1 MKRLLTTTYLLMAM
15 AIWALAQGGAVR
27 GKIIDAQSKESLE
40 FVTVGVTKAGST
52 ELLKG
57 AVTDLDGNF
66 NIKGL
71 ANGDYTL
78 SVTFI
83 GYKELKKSFTIS
95 AQTRNV
101 NLHTLSIRE
110 DSKML
115 SEVQVTGQ
123 RAQMKFEIDKKVF
136 DVDQNIAATGGSAS
150 DVLTN
155 IPSVEVDSEGEVS
168 LRGSSSVTVW
178 INGKASG
185 LSADNRGE
193 ILEQLPAETIQKI
206 EVITN
211 PSAKFSPEGTAG
223 IINIVLK
230 EDRKPGYYGSV
241 QAGGDSYGGY
251 NASGNINYSSGKLDA
266 YANMGYR
273 HRENEGGSESVR
285 ESEEPLMVLRQ
296 EGENKGDGNN
306 IFGRAGLT
314 WHATRADHLSANF
327 MGMFGDG
334 NRNND
339 IHYTETRA
347 YGADPDRYSRL
358 TTSGNEMQMM
368 NFDVGYKHDFGEEH
382 NIDFTLSHH
391 RWNMDGNSRYRT
403 VRDGQTSSY
412 QYQKNE
418 NRSKEW
424 EAQLDY
430 VNKISENH
438 KIEAGYK
445 GTFERENSPVKTYGD
460 EAHAELQ
467 QSLYNRFIYD
477 QDIHALYATY
487 SGRLGK
493 LGYQVGLRGE
503 YWKVNSESR
512 NYAQEFDG
520 QVPTLFDKDYFSLFP
535 SLFLSYELPGG
546 NELQVNYTRR
556 LSRPWGGQLNSFR
569 NITDSTNISYGNPE
583 LQPQYSNAYELNY
596 IKNWEKHTLS
606 LSGYYRTTDDVI
618 QRIRYREGNV
628 MYSTDRNVTQSQS
641 AGLEIVAKN
650 KLGRAIDLTT
660 TVNLFYYKLDGFRFM
675 IADQEVTGESDEDFS
690 WNARMMA
697 NIILPYSFSLQL
709 TGNYNARQVV
719 AQGYRKANYALDA
732 GLRKS
737 FWNKKLSLSI
747 NARDLLDSR
756 RWKTITH
763 TGDTRMESE
772 NWRGGRRIGL
782 TLTYSFGNLAP
793 AKRKPAKRDMQQEAD
808 PTMMDSFGGEGGMMD

>member
-1 MKRLLTTTYLLMAM
+1 MRRFLLTTCLLFVVCIGLLAN
-15 AIWALAQGGAVR
+15 AGTVKGKVVDARTKEAL
-27 GKIIDAQSKESLE
+27 EY
-40 FVTVGVTKAGST
+40 VTIGVSRYGETD
-52 ELLKG
+52 LIRG
-57 AVTDLDGNF
+57 AVTDLS
-66 NIKGL
+66 GL
-71 ANGDYTL
+71 
-78 SVTFI
+78 
-83 GYKELKKSFTIS
+83 FTIS
-95 AQTRNV
+95 GLASGKYTLTISFVGYQDLKKDFLISSSARTV
-101 NLHTLSIRE
+101 NLRQLALQE
-110 DSKML
+110 DNKVL
-115 SEVQVTGQ
+115 KEVQVVGQ

-155 IPSVEVDSEGEVS
+155 IPSVEVDNEGEVS

-193 ILEQLPAETIQKI
+193 ILEQLPAESIQKI

-230 EDRKPGYYGSV
+230 EDRKAGYYGSV

-251 NASGNINYSSGKLDA
+251 NASGNINYSSGKIEA
-266 YANMGYR
+266 YLNMGYR
-273 HRENEGGSESVR
+273 HRSNEGGDVSER
-285 ESEEPLMVLRQ
+285 TDSENYLYQDGKNEH
-296 EGENKGDGNN
+296 EGNN
-306 IFGRAGLT
+306 FFGRTGIT
-314 WHATRADHLSANF
+314 WNVTRKDHLSANF

-334 NRNND
+334 NRDNTIRYRSGRLD
-339 IHYTETRA
+339 GSVAEDA
-347 YGADPDRYSRL
+347 YSRL
-358 TTSGNEMQMM
+358 TTSGNDMKMM
-368 NFDVGYKHDFGEEH
+368 NFNVGYKHDFGEDH

-391 RWNMDGNSRYRT
+391 IWNMDNHSDYRT
-403 VRDGQTSSY
+403 VREEETASY
-412 QYQKNE
+412 QYQESEIRNKN
-418 NRSKEW
+418 W

-430 VNKISENH
+430 VNKINENH
-438 KIEAGYK
+438 KVEAGYK
-445 GTFERENSPVKTYGD
+445 GTFARENSPVSTYGD
-460 EAHAELQ
+460 EAHKVMQEQ
-467 QSLYNRFIYD
+467 LYNRFIYD

-493 LGYQVGLRGE
+493 LGFQVGVRGE

-512 NYAQEFDG
+512 NYAQEFG
-520 QVPTLFDKDYFSLFP
+520 SEAPTLFEKDYFSLFP

-556 LSRPWGGQLNSFR
+556 LSRPWGGQLNSFK

-583 LQPQYSNAYELNY
+583 LEPQYSNAYELNY
-596 IKNWEKHTLS
+596 IKNWEDHTLS

-618 QRIRYREGNV
+618 QRIRYREGNI

-650 KLGRAIDLTT
+650 KLARTIDLTT
-660 TVNLFYYKLDGFRFM
+660 TVNLFYYKLDAFNFM
-675 IADQEVTGESDEDFS
+675 IADQLVSGESDEDFS

-697 NIILPYSFSLQL
+697 NVILPYSFSLQV

-719 AQGYRKANYALDA
+719 AQGYRKANYSVDA

-737 FWNKKLSLSI
+737 FWNKKLSLSV
-747 NARDLLDSR
+747 NVRDIFDSR
-756 RWKTITH
+756 KWHTITE
-763 TGDTRMESE
+763 TGDTYIDSK

-782 TLTYSFGNLAP
+782 TLTYSFGNMRQTP
-793 AKRKPAKRDMQQEAD
+793 RKSAQPMNEEVN
-808 PTMMDSFGGEGGMMD
+808 PMDSYSGGE

>member
-1 MKRLLTTTYLLMAM
+1 MKRLLTTAWLLVAVFVCV
-15 AIWALAQGGAVR
+15 WAQNGAVR
-27 GKIIDAQSKESLE
+27 GKIVDAQTKEAME
-40 FVTVGVTKAGST
+40 FVTVSVTKAGST
-52 ELLKG
+52 DLLKG
-57 AVTDLDGNF
+57 AVTDMDGNF
-66 NIKGL
+66 HIKGL
-71 ANGDYTL
+71 ADGDYTL
-78 SVTFI
+78 NVTSV
-83 GYKELKKSFTIS
+83 GYKELKRSFSIAPKSRTI
-95 AQTRNV
+95 NM
-101 NLHTLSIRE
+101 HTLTIRE
-110 DSKML
+110 DAKVL
-115 SEVQVTGQ
+115 GEVQVTGQ

-155 IPSVEVDSEGEVS
+155 IPSVEVDNEGEVS

-223 IINIVLK
+223 IINIILK

-241 QAGGDSYGGY
+241 QANVDSEGAY
-251 NASGNINYSSGKLDA
+251 NVSGNINYSSGKLDA
-266 YANMGYR
+266 YANIGHR
-273 HRENEGGSESVR
+273 HRVNLGGSESERVSPDGILKQVGENEGGGR
-285 ESEEPLMVLRQ
+285 
-296 EGENKGDGNN
+296 N
-306 IFGRAGLT
+306 IMTRAGLT
-314 WHATRADHLSANF
+314 WHPTRKDHFSTNF
-327 MGMFGDG
+327 MGMFGRGGHD
-334 NRNND
+334 NVIR
-339 IHYTETRA
+339 YTETRA
-347 YGADPDRYSRL
+347 YGPAPEQYSRL
-358 TTSGNEMQMM
+358 TDSDHENRMM
-368 NFDVGYKHDFGEEH
+368 SFDVGYKHDFGEDH

-391 RWNMDGNSRYRT
+391 QWNMDNQSEYRT
-403 VRDGQTSSY
+403 VRDEQTASY
-412 QYQKNE
+412 QYQENE

-430 VNKISENH
+430 VNKLSENH

-445 GTFERENSPVKTYGD
+445 GTFERDNSPVSTYSD
-460 EAHAELQ
+460 EAHADVDRN
-467 QSLYNRFIYD
+467 LYNRFIYD

-493 LGYQVGLRGE
+493 LGYQVGMRGE

-512 NYAQEFDG
+512 NFAQEFDG
-520 QVPTLFDKDYFSLFP
+520 QTPTFFEKDYFSLFP

-556 LSRPWGGQLNSFR
+556 LSRPWGGQLNSFK

-596 IKNWEKHTLS
+596 IKNWENHTLS
-606 LSGYYRTTDDVI
+606 LSGYYRTTEDVI
-618 QRIRYREGNV
+618 QRIRYREGNI

-650 KLGRAIDLTT
+650 RLGRAIDLTT
-660 TVNLFYYKLDGFRFM
+660 TVNLFYYKLDGFNFM
-675 IADQEVTGESDEDFS
+675 IADQMVSGESDEDFS
-690 WNARMMA
+690 WNARMIA

-747 NARDLLDSR
+747 NARDILDSR

-763 TGDTRMESE
+763 MGDTRMTSE
-772 NWRGGRRIGL
+772 NWRGGRRIGV
-782 TLTYSFGNLAP
+782 TLTYSFGNLTP
-793 AKRKPAKRDMQQEAD
+793 TKRKPANRPMEEERD
-808 PTMMDSFGGEGGMMD
+808 PSMMDQFGGEGGMME

>member
-1 MKRLLTTTYLLMAM
+1 MERRLWATVCLLVA
-15 AIWALAQGGAVR
+15 AVVCAVAQKGTVR
-27 GKIIDAQSKESLE
+27 GKVVDAQSKEPLE
-40 FVTVGVTKAGST
+40 FVTVSVLPVGGTQ
-52 ELLKG
+52 LLKG
-57 AVTDLDGNF
+57 TVTDISGNFAIQGLADGN
-66 NIKGL
+66 
-71 ANGDYTL
+71 YTL
-78 SVTFI
+78 SITFI
-83 GYKELKKSFTIS
+83 GYREVK
-95 AQTRNV
+95 RNFSITSQMRTV
-101 NLHTLSIRE
+101 NMRQLSIGE

-155 IPSVEVDSEGEVS
+155 IPSVEVDNEGEVS

-193 ILEQLPAETIQKI
+193 ILEQLPAESIQKI

-230 EDRKPGYYGSV
+230 EDLKAGYYGSV

-251 NASGNINYSSGKLDA
+251 NASGNINYSSGKLEA

-273 HRENEGGSESVR
+273 HREHEGGN
-285 ESEEPLMVLRQ
+285 ESERTDPNGHLMQ
-296 EGENKGDGNN
+296 KGENESSGDN
-306 IFGRAGLT
+306 FFTRAGVTWNLT
-314 WHATRADHLSANF
+314 RRDHLSANF
-327 MGMFGDG
+327 MGMFGGGDRD
-334 NRNND
+334 NA
-339 IHYTETRA
+339 IYYTQT
-347 YGADPDRYSRL
+347 YGYGIPAEHYSRF
-358 TTSGNEMQMM
+358 TTSDNDMRMF
-368 NFDVGYKHDFGEEH
+368 NFNVGYKHDFGEDH
-382 NIDFTLSHH
+382 NIDFTLSRHI
-391 RWNMDGNSRYRT
+391 WNMDNCNAYRT
-403 VRDGQTSSY
+403 VRGGATSSY
-412 QYQKNE
+412 QYQESEISNK
-418 NRSKEW
+418 SW

-438 KIEAGYK
+438 KVEAGYK
-445 GTFERENSPVKTYGD
+445 GSFNRENSPVKTYGD
-460 EAHAELQ
+460 EAHAVIDRQ
-467 QSLYNRFIYD
+467 LYNRFIYD

-493 LGYQVGLRGE
+493 LGFQVGVRGE
-503 YWKVNSESR
+503 YWKVSSESR
-512 NYAQEFDG
+512 DYYQEFDG
-520 QVPTLFDKDYFSLFP
+520 QAPTTFEKDYFSLFP

-556 LSRPWGGQLNSFR
+556 LQRPWGGQLNSFK

-596 IKNWEKHTLS
+596 IKNWTDHTLS

-650 KLGRAIDLTT
+650 KLTRAIDLTT
-660 TVNLFYYKLDGFRFM
+660 TVNLFYYKLDGFGFEM
-675 IADQEVTGESDEDFS
+675 ADQWVTGNSDEDFS

-697 NIILPYSFSLQL
+697 NVILPYSFSLQV

-719 AQGYRKANYALDA
+719 AQGYREANYSVDA
-732 GLRKS
+732 GLRKT
-737 FWNKKLSLSI
+737 FWNKKLSLSV
-747 NARDLLDSR
+747 NVRDIFDSR
-756 RWKTITH
+756 KWHTITE
-763 TGDTRMESE
+763 TGDTRVDSK

-782 TLTYSFGNLAP
+782 TLTYSFGNM
-793 AKRKPAKRDMQQEAD
+793 KMSNRKPNRSDAGGDDAS
-808 PTMMDSFGGEGGMMD
+808 PMDAYSGGE

>member
-1 MKRLLTTTYLLMAM
+1 MKRFLTAIWLLTIVAAYAM
-15 AIWALAQGGAVR
+15 AQGGSVR
-27 GKIIDAQSKESLE
+27 GKIIDSQTKEALE
-40 FVTVGVTKAGST
+40 FVTIGVTKAGGT
-52 ELLKG
+52 DLLKG
-57 AVTDLDGNF
+57 SVTDIDGNF
-66 NIKGL
+66 HIKGL
-71 ANGDYTL
+71 DNGNYTL
-78 SVTFI
+78 SVTFV
-83 GYKELKKSFTIS
+83 GYKDLRKNFSIN
-95 AQTRNV
+95 AQSRSI
-101 NLHTLSIRE
+101 NLHTLTIRE
-110 DSKML
+110 DSKL
-115 SEVQVTGQ
+115 LGEVQVTGQ

-211 PSAKFSPEGTAG
+211 PSAKFSPEGSAG

-251 NASGNINYSSGKLDA
+251 NASGNINYSSSKLDA
-266 YANMGYR
+266 YANIGYR
-273 HRENEGGSESVR
+273 HREHEGGSESVR
-285 ESEEPLMVLRQ
+285 ESEDPLMVLRQ
-296 EGENKGDGNN
+296 EGKNEGDGNN

-314 WHATRADHLSANF
+314 WHATRNDHLSANF

-334 NRNND
+334 SRDNS

-347 YGADPDRYSRL
+347 LGPEPDRYSRL
-358 TTSGNEMQMM
+358 TTSGDDMQMM
-368 NFDVGYKHDFGEEH
+368 NFDVGYKHDFGEDH
-382 NIDFTLSHH
+382 NIDFTLSHNVWK
-391 RWNMDGNSRYRT
+391 RDAQSEYRT
-403 VRDGQTSSY
+403 VRDEALSSY
-412 QYQKNE
+412 QYQE
-418 NRSKEW
+418 NDMENKRW

-430 VNKISENH
+430 LNKINENH

-445 GTFERENSPVKTYGD
+445 GSFNRENSPVTTYSD
-460 EAHAELQ
+460 EAHANIDQL
-467 QSLYNRFIYD
+467 LYNRFIYD

-487 SGRLGK
+487 SGRVGK
-493 LGYQVGLRGE
+493 LGFQVGVRGE

-512 NYAQEFDG
+512 SFDQEFNG
-520 QVPTLFDKDYFSLFP
+520 QTPTFFEKDYFSLFP

-556 LSRPWGGQLNSFR
+556 LQRPWGGQLNSFK

-596 IKNWEKHTLS
+596 IKNWEAHTLS

-628 MYSTDRNVTQSQS
+628 MYSTDRNVTKSQS
-641 AGLEIVAKN
+641 AGLEIVSKN

-675 IADQEVTGESDEDFS
+675 IAGQEVTGESDEDFS

-697 NIILPYSFSLQL
+697 NVILPYSFSLQV

-719 AQGYRKANYALDA
+719 AQGYRKANYSLDA

-747 NARDLLDSR
+747 NARDILDSR
-756 RWKTITH
+756 RWKTVTH
-763 TGDTRMESE
+763 TGDTRMISE

-782 TLTYSFGNLAP
+782 TLTYSFGNLTP
-793 AKRKPAKRDMQQEAD
+793 SKRKPTQPMEDNMNS
-808 PTMMDSFGGEGGMMD
+808 MDSYSGEGNME

>member
-1 MKRLLTTTYLLMAM
+1 MLVMTAVC
-15 AIWALAQGGAVR
+15 AFAANGVVR
-27 GKIIDAQSKESLE
+27 GKIVDAQSKEALE
-40 FVTVGVTKAGST
+40 FVTVSVLPAGGG

-57 AVTDLDGNF
+57 TVTDMEGNF
-66 NIKGL
+66 TIKGL
-71 ANGDYTL
+71 ADGNYLL
-78 SVTFI
+78 SITFV
-83 GYKELKKSFTIS
+83 GYKDLQKSFAITPQ
-95 AQTRNV
+95 ARTV
-101 NLHTLSIRE
+101 NLRTLSIRE

-115 SEVQVTGQ
+115 GEVQVTGQ

-155 IPSVEVDSEGEVS
+155 IPSVEVDNEGEVS

-193 ILEQLPAETIQKI
+193 ILEQLPAESIQKI

-230 EDRKPGYYGSV
+230 EDRKAGYYGSV
-241 QAGGDSYGGY
+241 QTGGDSHGGY

-273 HRENEGGSESVR
+273 HRAHEGGSESHR
-285 ESEEPLMVLRQ
+285 TDTENYLYQ
-296 EGENKGDGNN
+296 EGESEGGGNN
-306 IFGRAGLT
+306 FFGRAGLT
-314 WHATRADHLSANF
+314 WHATRKDHFSANG
-327 MGMFGDG
+327 MLMFGDG
-334 NRNND
+334 DND
-339 IHYTETRA
+339 NALNYRSGRLDGSVPEDA
-347 YGADPDRYSRL
+347 YSRL
-358 TTSGNEMQMM
+358 TASGNDMRMM
-368 NFDVGYKHDFGEEH
+368 NFDIGYKHDFGEDH
-382 NIDFTLSHH
+382 NLDFTLSHH
-391 RWNMDGNSRYRT
+391 QWNMDNTSSYRT
-403 VRDGQTSSY
+403 VRGGQTASY
-412 QYQKNE
+412 QYQESEIRN
-418 NRSKEW
+418 KEW

-430 VNKISENH
+430 VNKLNENH
-438 KIEAGYK
+438 KVEAGYK
-445 GTFERENSPVKTYGD
+445 GTFARENSPVSTYGD
-460 EAHAELQ
+460 ETHAVMDRQ
-467 QSLYNRFIYD
+467 LYNRFIYD

-487 SGRLGK
+487 SGRVGK
-493 LGYQVGLRGE
+493 LGFQVGVRGE

-512 NYAQEFDG
+512 DYAQEFEG
-520 QVPTLFDKDYFSLFP
+520 MTPVKFEKDYFSLFP

-556 LSRPWGGQLNSFR
+556 LSRPWGGQLNSFK
-569 NITDSTNISYGNPE
+569 NITDSTSISYGNPE
-583 LQPQYSNAYELNY
+583 LKPQYSNAYELNY
-596 IKNWEKHTLS
+596 IKNWEDHTLS
-606 LSGYYRTTDDVI
+606 FSGYYRTTDDVI

-650 KLGRAIDLTT
+650 KLSRAIDLTT
-660 TVNLFYYKLDGFRFM
+660 TVNLFYYKLDGFGFH
-675 IADQEVTGESDEDFS
+675 IADQWVGGESDEDFS

-719 AQGYRKANYALDA
+719 AQGYRKANYSLDA
-732 GLRKS
+732 GIRKS
-737 FWNKKLSLSI
+737 FWNKKLSLSL
-747 NARDLLDSR
+747 NARDIFDSR
-756 RWKTITH
+756 KWHTITE
-763 TGDTRMESE
+763 TGDTRVDSK

-782 TLTYSFGNLAP
+782 TLTYSFGNM
-793 AKRKPAKRDMQQEAD
+793 KMSNRKNTQQQPVNDEE
-808 PTMMDSFGGEGGMMD
+808 TGQEMY

>member
-1 MKRLLTTTYLLMAM
+1 MKRFLTTAWLLVAVI
-15 AIWALAQGGAVR
+15 ACVLAQGGAVR
-27 GKIIDAQSKESLE
+27 GKIVDEKSKEALE
-40 FVTVGVTKAGST
+40 FVTVGVSKAGSSD
-52 ELLKG
+52 LLKG
-57 AVTDLDGNF
+57 TVTDIDGNF
-66 NIKGL
+66 NIDGL
-71 ANGDYTL
+71 ADGSYTL
-78 SVTFI
+78 NISFV
-83 GYKELKKSFTIS
+83 GYKDLQKNFSINS
-95 AQTRNV
+95 HARHV
-101 NLHTLSIRE
+101 NMRTLAIGE
-110 DSKML
+110 ESKIL
-115 SEVQVTGQ
+115 NEVQVMGQ
-123 RAQMKFEIDKKVF
+123 KAQMKFEIDKKVF

-155 IPSVEVDSEGEVS
+155 IPSVEVDNEGSVS

-223 IINIVLK
+223 IINIILK

-241 QAGGDSYGGY
+241 QAGGDTEGAY
-251 NASGNINYSSGKLDA
+251 NVSGNINYSSGKLDA

-273 HRENEGGSESVR
+273 YRVHTGGSKSLR
-285 ESEEPLMVLRQ
+285 EDPNGYLEQ
-296 EGENKGDGNN
+296 IGENDGGGGNV
-306 IFGRAGLT
+306 FGRTGFT
-314 WHATRADHLSANF
+314 WHATRKDHISANF

-334 NRNND
+334 DRNNN
-339 IHYTETRA
+339 IHYTQSI
-347 YGADPDRYSRL
+347 GGGQSVDKYSRF
-358 TTSGNEMQMM
+358 TTSGNDMRMM
-368 NFDVGYKHDFGEEH
+368 NFDIGYKHDFGEDH

-391 RWNMDGNSRYRT
+391 QWNGDNHSEYRT
-403 VRDGQTSSY
+403 VREEQTASY
-412 QYQKNE
+412 QYQE
-418 NRSKEW
+418 NDMRNKEW

-430 VNKISENH
+430 VNKISETQ

-445 GTFERENSPVKTYGD
+445 GTFSRENSPVSTYGD
-460 EAHAELQ
+460 EAHAVMQ
-467 QSLYNRFIYD
+467 QTLYNRFIYD
-477 QDIHALYATY
+477 QDIHALYSTY
-487 SGRLGK
+487 SGRFGR
-493 LGYQVGLRGE
+493 LGYQVGVRGE

-512 NYAQEFDG
+512 NYAQEFEG
-520 QVPTLFDKDYFSLFP
+520 ATPTLFNKDYFSLFP
-535 SLFLSYELPGG
+535 SLFLSYELANG

-556 LSRPWGGQLNSFR
+556 LSRPWGGQLNSFK

-596 IKNWEKHTLS
+596 IKNWENHTLS

-618 QRIRYREGNV
+618 QRIRYREGNI

-650 KLGRAIDLTT
+650 KLTRAIDLTT
-660 TVNLFYYKLDGFRFM
+660 TVNLFYYKLDGFNFM
-675 IADQEVTGESDEDFS
+675 IADQMVSGESDEDFS
-690 WNARMMA
+690 WNARMIA
-697 NIILPYSFSLQL
+697 NMILPYSFSLQL

-732 GLRKS
+732 GIRKS

-747 NARDLLDSR
+747 NARDILDSR
-756 RWKTITH
+756 RWKTITQI
-763 TGDTRMESE
+763 GDTHMVSE

-793 AKRKPAKRDMQQEAD
+793 TKRKPANRPMEEERD
-808 PTMMDSFGGEGGMMD
+808 PSMMDDFGGEGGML

>member
-1 MKRLLTTTYLLMAM
+1 MKRFLTTAWLLVAVF
-15 AIWALAQGGAVR
+15 ACAVAQSGAVR
-27 GKIIDAQSKESLE
+27 GKIVDAQTKEALE
-40 FVTVGVTKAGST
+40 FVTVSVTKAGAT
-52 ELLKG
+52 DLLKG
-57 AVTDLDGNF
+57 TVTDIDGNF
-66 NIKGL
+66 DIKGL
-71 ANGDYTL
+71 ADGSYTL

-83 GYKELKKSFTIS
+83 GYKELKKNFAITRQARHVNMRTLTIG
-95 AQTRNV
+95 
-101 NLHTLSIRE
+101 E

-115 SEVQVTGQ
+115 GEVQVTGQ

-223 IINIVLK
+223 IINIILK
-230 EDRKPGYYGSV
+230 EDRKPGYYGSA
-241 QAGGDSYGGY
+241 QINGDSKGAY
-251 NASGNINYSSGKLDA
+251 NVSGNINYSSGKLDA
-266 YANMGYR
+266 YANIGHR
-273 HRENEGGSESVR
+273 HRVNTGGSESVR
-285 ESEEPLMVLRQ
+285 EKPDGILRQ
-296 EGENKGDGNN
+296 IGENEGGGRN

-314 WHATRADHLSANF
+314 WHATRKDHLSANF
-327 MGMFGDG
+327 MGMFGRGGHD
-334 NRNND
+334 NTIR
-339 IHYTETRA
+339 YTETSA
-347 YGADPDRYSRL
+347 YGPEPDQYSRL
-358 TTSGNEMQMM
+358 TDSDHENRMM
-368 NFDVGYKHDFGEEH
+368 NFDIGYKHDFGEDH

-391 RWNMDGNSRYRT
+391 QWNMDNQSEYRT
-403 VRDGQTSSY
+403 IRDEQMASY
-412 QYQKNE
+412 QYQENE

-430 VNKISENH
+430 VNKLSENH

-445 GTFERENSPVKTYGD
+445 GTFARDNSPVSTYSD
-460 EAHAELQ
+460 ETHVLMDQ
-467 QSLYNRFIYD
+467 NLYNRFIYD

-493 LGYQVGLRGE
+493 LGYQVGVRGE

-512 NYAQEFDG
+512 SYAQEFEG
-520 QVPTLFDKDYFSLFP
+520 LAPTLFEKDYFSLFP

-556 LSRPWGGQLNSFR
+556 LSRPWGGQLNSFQ

-596 IKNWEKHTLS
+596 IKNWENHTLS

-618 QRIRYREGNV
+618 QRIRYREGNI

-641 AGLEIVAKN
+641 AGLEIVSKN
-650 KLGRAIDLTT
+650 KLGRSIDLTT
-660 TVNLFYYKLDGFRFM
+660 TVNLFYYKLDGFKFM
-675 IADQEVTGESDEDFS
+675 IHDQLVFGESDEDFS

-737 FWNKKLSLSI
+737 FWNRKLSLSV
-747 NARDLLDSR
+747 NARDILDSR
-756 RWKTITH
+756 RWKTITQ

-772 NWRGGRRIGL
+772 NWRGGRRIGV

-793 AKRKPAKRDMQQEAD
+793 SKRKPAKPMESEMG
-808 PTMMDSFGGEGGMMD
+808 PMDQFGGEGGMME

>member
-1 MKRLLTTTYLLMAM
+1 MEKRFWMTVCLLLVTVVFAV
-15 AIWALAQGGAVR
+15 AQKGTVK
-27 GKIIDAQSKESLE
+27 GKVVDSESKEPLE
-40 FVTVGVTKAGST
+40 YVTVSVLPAGT
-52 ELLKG
+52 TQLLKG
-57 AVTDLDGNF
+57 TVTDMSGNFVIQGLPDGN
-66 NIKGL
+66 
-71 ANGDYTL
+71 YVL
-78 SVTFI
+78 SITFI
-83 GYKELKKSFTIS
+83 GYREVKRSFSITPQS
-95 AQTRNV
+95 RTV
-101 NLHTLSIRE
+101 NMRQLSLGE

-155 IPSVEVDSEGEVS
+155 IPSVEVDNEGEVS

-193 ILEQLPAETIQKI
+193 ILEQLPAESIQKI

-230 EDRKPGYYGSV
+230 EDRKAGYYGSV

-251 NASGNINYSSGKLDA
+251 NASGNINYSSGKLEA

-273 HRENEGGSESVR
+273 HREHEGGNESERTDPNGSLVQKGENEGS
-285 ESEEPLMVLRQ
+285 
-296 EGENKGDGNN
+296 GDNL
-306 IFGRAGLT
+306 FARAGLT
-314 WHATRADHLSANF
+314 WNVTRNDHFSANF
-327 MGMFGDG
+327 MGMFGGGDRD
-334 NRNND
+334 NA
-339 IHYTETRA
+339 IYYTQTS
-347 YGADPDRYSRL
+347 GAGIPAEHYSRF
-358 TTSGNEMQMM
+358 TTSDNDMQMF
-368 NFDVGYKHDFGEEH
+368 NFNVGYKHDFGEDH
-382 NIDFTLSHH
+382 NIDFTLSRHI
-391 RWNMDGNSRYRT
+391 WDMDNSNAYRT
-403 VRDGQTSSY
+403 MRGGATSSY
-412 QYQKNE
+412 QYQESEISNQ
-418 NRSKEW
+418 SW

-438 KIEAGYK
+438 KVEAGYK
-445 GTFERENSPVKTYGD
+445 GSFNRENSPVSTYGD
-460 EAHAELQ
+460 EAHAEMQ
-467 QSLYNRFIYD
+467 RSLYNRFIYN

-493 LGYQVGLRGE
+493 LGFQVGVRGE
-503 YWKVNSESR
+503 YWKVDSESR
-512 NYAQEFDG
+512 DYYQEFEG
-520 QVPTLFDKDYFSLFP
+520 KTPTKFAKDYFSLFP
-535 SLFLSYELPGG
+535 SLFLSYELPGN
-546 NELQVNYTRR
+546 NELQLNYTRR
-556 LSRPWGGQLNSFR
+556 LQRPWGGQLNSFK
-569 NITDSTNISYGNPE
+569 NITDSTSISYGNPE

-596 IKNWEKHTLS
+596 IKNWADHTLS

-650 KLGRAIDLTT
+650 KLTNAIDLTT
-660 TVNLFYYKLDGFRFM
+660 TVNLFYYKLDGFGFEM
-675 IADQEVTGESDEDFS
+675 ADQWVSGESDEDFS

-697 NIILPYSFSLQL
+697 NVILPYSFSLQV

-719 AQGYRKANYALDA
+719 AQGYRKANYSVDA

-737 FWNKKLSLSI
+737 FWNKKLSLSV
-747 NARDLLDSR
+747 NVRDIFDSR
-756 RWKTITH
+756 KWHTITE
-763 TGDTRMESE
+763 TGDTHVDSKS
-772 NWRGGRRIGL
+772 WRGGRRIGV
-782 TLTYSFGNLAP
+782 TLTYSFGNM
-793 AKRKPAKRDMQQEAD
+793 KMNSRKSNRPDAGGDEAS
-808 PTMMDSFGGEGGMMD
+808 PMDAYSGGE

>member
-1 MKRLLTTTYLLMAM
+1 MKRFLTTAWLLVTVVACVV
-15 AIWALAQGGAVR
+15 AQGGAVR
-27 GKIIDAQSKESLE
+27 GKIVDAQSKEALE
-40 FVTVGVTKAGST
+40 FVTIGVSKAGST
-52 ELLKG
+52 DLLKG
-57 AVTDLDGNF
+57 TVTDIDGNF

-71 ANGDYTL
+71 ADGSYTL

-83 GYKELKKSFTIS
+83 GYKEVKKDFAIS
-95 AQTRNV
+95 RQARNV
-101 NLHTLSIRE
+101 NLRTLAIRE

-115 SEVQVTGQ
+115 GEVQVTGQ

-211 PSAKFSPEGTAG
+211 PSAKFSPEGSAG

-230 EDRKPGYYGSV
+230 EDRKPGYFGSV

-266 YANMGYR
+266 YANLGYR
-273 HRENEGGSESVR
+273 HREHEGGSESVR
-285 ESEEPLMVLRQ
+285 ESEDPLMILRQ
-296 EGENKGDGNN
+296 EGENEGDGSRDN
-306 IFGRAGLT
+306 
-314 WHATRADHLSANF
+314 S
-327 MGMFGDG
+327 
-334 NRNND
+334 
-339 IHYTETRA
+339 IHYTETRT
-347 YGADPDRYSRL
+347 YGGAPDRYSRF
-358 TTSGNEMQMM
+358 TTSGDDMQMM
-368 NFDVGYKHDFGEEH
+368 NFDVGYKHDFGEDH
-382 NIDFTLSHH
+382 NIDFTLS
-391 RWNMDGNSRYRT
+391 RNVWKRDAQSEYRT
-403 VRDGQTSSY
+403 VRDEVLSSY
-412 QYQKNE
+412 QYQE
-418 NRSKEW
+418 NDMENTRW

-430 VNKISENH
+430 VNKLSENH
-438 KIEAGYK
+438 KVEAGYK
-445 GTFERENSPVKTYGD
+445 GSFNRENSPVSTYSN
-460 EAHAELQ
+460 EAHTDMQEE
-467 QSLYNRFIYD
+467 LYNRFIYD

-512 NYAQEFDG
+512 SYAQEFG
-520 QVPTLFDKDYFSLFP
+520 QEAPALFEKDYFSLFP

-556 LSRPWGGQLNSFR
+556 LQRPWGGQLNSFR

-596 IKNWEKHTLS
+596 IKNWENHTLS

-650 KLGRAIDLTT
+650 KLGRAVDLTT

-675 IADQEVTGESDEDFS
+675 MAGQEVTGESDEDFS

-697 NIILPYSFSLQL
+697 NVILPYSFSLQV

-719 AQGYRKANYALDA
+719 AQGYRKANYSLDA
-732 GLRKS
+732 GLRKALFS
-737 FWNKKLSLSI
+737 MTSVIYIEVVFVLRSVS
-747 NARDLLDSR
+747 
-756 RWKTITH
+756 
-763 TGDTRMESE
+763 
-772 NWRGGRRIGL
+772 
-782 TLTYSFGNLAP
+782 
-793 AKRKPAKRDMQQEAD
+793 
-808 PTMMDSFGGEGGMMD
+808 

>member
-1 MKRLLTTTYLLMAM
+1 MKRFLTTAWLLVTVVACMM
-15 AIWALAQGGAVR
+15 AQGGAVR
-27 GKIIDAQSKESLE
+27 GKIVDAQTKEALE
-40 FVTVGVTKAGST
+40 FVTVSVSKAGISD
-52 ELLKG
+52 LLKG
-57 AVTDLDGNF
+57 TVTDIDGNF

-71 ANGDYTL
+71 AEGNYTL
-78 SVTFI
+78 SITFI
-83 GYKELKKSFTIS
+83 GYKEMKRNFSITHQ
-95 AQTRNV
+95 ARNV
-101 NLHTLSIRE
+101 NLRTLTIRE

-115 SEVQVTGQ
+115 GEVQVTGQ

-211 PSAKFSPEGTAG
+211 PSAKFSPEGSAG

-230 EDRKPGYYGSV
+230 EDRKPGYFGSV

-266 YANMGYR
+266 YANLGYR
-273 HRENEGGSESVR
+273 HREHEGGSESER
-285 ESEEPLMVLRQ
+285 ENPDGTLKQ
-296 EGENKGDGNN
+296 EGENVGDGNN

-314 WHATRADHLSANF
+314 WHMTRADHFSANF

-334 NRNND
+334 SRDNS
-339 IHYTETRA
+339 IHYTEKRTLV
-347 YGADPDRYSRL
+347 PTTNRYSRL
-358 TTSGNEMQMM
+358 TTSGDDMRMM

-382 NIDFTLSHH
+382 NIDFTLSHNVW
-391 RWNMDGNSRYRT
+391 RRDAQTEYRT
-403 VRDGQTSSY
+403 VRGEALSSY
-412 QYQKNE
+412 QYQENE
-418 NRSKEW
+418 MDNKRW

-430 VNKISENH
+430 VNKLSENH
-438 KIEAGYK
+438 KVEAGYK
-445 GTFERENSPVKTYGD
+445 GSFNRENSPVSTYND
-460 EAHAELQ
+460 ETHNDIDQL
-467 QSLYNRFIYD
+467 LYNRFIYD

-493 LGYQVGLRGE
+493 LGYQVGVRGE

-520 QVPTLFDKDYFSLFP
+520 QAPTLFAKDYFSLFP

-556 LSRPWGGQLNSFR
+556 LQRPWGGQLNSFR
-569 NITDSTNISYGNPE
+569 NITDSTNISFGNPE

-596 IKNWEKHTLS
+596 IKNWENHTLS

-675 IADQEVTGESDEDFS
+675 MADQLVTGESDEDFS

-719 AQGYRKANYALDA
+719 AQGYRKANYSLDA

-747 NARDLLDSR
+747 NARDILDSR
-756 RWKTITH
+756 RWKTITQ
-763 TGDTRMESE
+763 TGDTHMVSE

-793 AKRKPAKRDMQQEAD
+793 SKRKPAKSMDENMNS
-808 PTMMDSFGGEGGMMD
+808 MDSYSGDGGMME

>member
-1 MKRLLTTTYLLMAM
+1 MKRFLTTAWLLVTVVACVM
-15 AIWALAQGGAVR
+15 AQGGAVR
-27 GKIIDAQSKESLE
+27 GKIVDAQSKEALE
-40 FVTVGVTKAGST
+40 FVTIGVSKAGST
-52 ELLKG
+52 DLLKG
-57 AVTDLDGNF
+57 TVTDIDGNF

-71 ANGDYTL
+71 ADGSYTL

-83 GYKELKKSFTIS
+83 GYKEVKKNFAIS
-95 AQTRNV
+95 RQARNV
-101 NLHTLSIRE
+101 NLRTLAIRE

-115 SEVQVTGQ
+115 REVQVTGQ

-211 PSAKFSPEGTAG
+211 PSAKFSPEGSAG

-230 EDRKPGYYGSV
+230 EDRKPGYFGSV

-266 YANMGYR
+266 YANLGYR
-273 HRENEGGSESVR
+273 HREHEGGSESVR
-285 ESEEPLMVLRQ
+285 ESEDPLMILRQ
-296 EGENKGDGNN
+296 EGENEGDGNN

-314 WHATRADHLSANF
+314 WHVTRKDHLSANF

-334 NRNND
+334 SRDNS

-347 YGADPDRYSRL
+347 LGPAPDRYSRF
-358 TTSGNEMQMM
+358 TTSGDDMQMM

-382 NIDFTLSHH
+382 NIDFTLS
-391 RWNMDGNSRYRT
+391 RNVWKRDAQSEYRT
-403 VRDGQTSSY
+403 VRDEVLSSY
-412 QYQKNE
+412 QYQE
-418 NRSKEW
+418 NDMENTHW

-430 VNKISENH
+430 VNKLSENH
-438 KIEAGYK
+438 KVEAGYK
-445 GTFERENSPVKTYGD
+445 GSFNRENSPVSTYGD
-460 EAHAELQ
+460 EAHTDMQEA
-467 QSLYNRFIYD
+467 LYNRFIYD

-512 NYAQEFDG
+512 SYAQEFG
-520 QVPTLFDKDYFSLFP
+520 QEAPALFEKDYFSLFP

-556 LSRPWGGQLNSFR
+556 LQRPWGGQLNSFR

-596 IKNWEKHTLS
+596 IKNWENHTLS

-650 KLGRAIDLTT
+650 KLGRAVDLTT

-675 IADQEVTGESDEDFS
+675 MAGQEVTGESDEDLS

-697 NIILPYSFSLQL
+697 NVILPYSFSLQV

-719 AQGYRKANYALDA
+719 AQGYRKANYSLDA

-747 NARDLLDSR
+747 NARDILDSR
-756 RWKTITH
+756 RWKTITR
-763 TGDTRMESE
+763 TGDTRMVSE

-793 AKRKPAKRDMQQEAD
+793 TKRKPVKSMSD
-808 PTMMDSFGGEGGMMD
+808 DSMNSMESYGGEGGMME

>member
-1 MKRLLTTTYLLMAM
+1 MERRLWATVCLLVA
-15 AIWALAQGGAVR
+15 AVVCAVAQKGTVR
-27 GKIIDAQSKESLE
+27 GKVVDAQSKEPLE
-40 FVTVGVTKAGST
+40 FVTVSVLPVGGTQ
-52 ELLKG
+52 LLKG
-57 AVTDLDGNF
+57 TVTDISGNFAIQGLADGN
-66 NIKGL
+66 
-71 ANGDYTL
+71 YTL
-78 SVTFI
+78 SITFI
-83 GYKELKKSFTIS
+83 GYREVK
-95 AQTRNV
+95 RNFSITSQMRTV
-101 NLHTLSIRE
+101 NMRQLSIGE

-155 IPSVEVDSEGEVS
+155 IPSVEVDNEGEVS

-193 ILEQLPAETIQKI
+193 ILEQLPAESIQKI

-230 EDRKPGYYGSV
+230 EDLKAGYYGSV

-251 NASGNINYSSGKLDA
+251 NASGNINYSSGKLEA

-273 HRENEGGSESVR
+273 HREHEGGN
-285 ESEEPLMVLRQ
+285 ESERTDPNGYLMQ
-296 EGENKGDGNN
+296 KGENESSGDN
-306 IFGRAGLT
+306 FFTRAGVTWNLT
-314 WHATRADHLSANF
+314 RRDHLSANF
-327 MGMFGDG
+327 MGMFGGGDRD
-334 NRNND
+334 NA
-339 IHYTETRA
+339 IYYTQT
-347 YGADPDRYSRL
+347 YGYGIPAEHYSRF
-358 TTSGNEMQMM
+358 TTSDNDMRMF
-368 NFDVGYKHDFGEEH
+368 NFNVGYKHDFGEDH
-382 NIDFTLSHH
+382 NIDFTLSRHI
-391 RWNMDGNSRYRT
+391 WNMDNCNAYRT
-403 VRDGQTSSY
+403 VRGGATSSY
-412 QYQKNE
+412 QYQESEISNK
-418 NRSKEW
+418 SW

-438 KIEAGYK
+438 KVEAGYK
-445 GTFERENSPVKTYGD
+445 GSFNRENSPVKTYGD
-460 EAHAELQ
+460 EAHAVIDRQ
-467 QSLYNRFIYD
+467 LYNRFIYD

-493 LGYQVGLRGE
+493 LGFQVGVRGE
-503 YWKVNSESR
+503 YWKVSSESR
-512 NYAQEFDG
+512 DYYQEFDG
-520 QVPTLFDKDYFSLFP
+520 QAPTTFEKDYFSLFP

-556 LSRPWGGQLNSFR
+556 LQRPWGGQLNSFK

-596 IKNWEKHTLS
+596 IKNWTDHTLS

-650 KLGRAIDLTT
+650 KLTRAIDLTT
-660 TVNLFYYKLDGFRFM
+660 TVNLFYYKLDGFGFEM
-675 IADQEVTGESDEDFS
+675 ADQWVTGNSDEDFS

-697 NIILPYSFSLQL
+697 NVILPYSFSLQV

-719 AQGYRKANYALDA
+719 AQGYREANYSVDA
-732 GLRKS
+732 GLRKT
-737 FWNKKLSLSI
+737 FWNKKLSLSV
-747 NARDLLDSR
+747 NVRDIFDSR
-756 RWKTITH
+756 KWHTITE
-763 TGDTRMESE
+763 TGDTRVDSK

-782 TLTYSFGNLAP
+782 TLTYSFGNM
-793 AKRKPAKRDMQQEAD
+793 KMSNRKPNRSDAGGDDAS
-808 PTMMDSFGGEGGMMD
+808 PMDAYSGGE

>member
-1 MKRLLTTTYLLMAM
+1 MERRLWATVCLLVA
-15 AIWALAQGGAVR
+15 AVVCAVAQKGTVR
-27 GKIIDAQSKESLE
+27 GKVVDAQSKEPLE
-40 FVTVGVTKAGST
+40 FVTVSVLPVGGTK
-52 ELLKG
+52 LLKG
-57 AVTDLDGNF
+57 TVTDISGNFAIQGLADGN
-66 NIKGL
+66 
-71 ANGDYTL
+71 YTL
-78 SVTFI
+78 SITFI
-83 GYKELKKSFTIS
+83 GYREVK
-95 AQTRNV
+95 RNFSITSQMRTV
-101 NLHTLSIRE
+101 NMRQLSIGE

-155 IPSVEVDSEGEVS
+155 IPSVEVDNEGEVS

-193 ILEQLPAETIQKI
+193 ILEQLPAESIQKI

-230 EDRKPGYYGSV
+230 EDRKAGYYGSV

-251 NASGNINYSSGKLDA
+251 NASGNINYSSGKLEA

-273 HRENEGGSESVR
+273 HREHEGGN
-285 ESEEPLMVLRQ
+285 ESERTDPNGYLMQ
-296 EGENKGDGNN
+296 KGENESSGDN
-306 IFGRAGLT
+306 FFTRAGVTWNLT
-314 WHATRADHLSANF
+314 RRDHLSANF
-327 MGMFGDG
+327 MGMFGGGDRD
-334 NRNND
+334 NA
-339 IHYTETRA
+339 IYYTQT
-347 YGADPDRYSRL
+347 YGYGIPAEHYSRF
-358 TTSGNEMQMM
+358 TTSDNDMRMF
-368 NFDVGYKHDFGEEH
+368 NFNVGYKHDFGEDH
-382 NIDFTLSHH
+382 NIDFTLSRHI
-391 RWNMDGNSRYRT
+391 WNMDNCNAYRT
-403 VRDGQTSSY
+403 VRGGATSSY
-412 QYQKNE
+412 QYQESEISNK
-418 NRSKEW
+418 SW

-438 KIEAGYK
+438 KVEAGYK
-445 GTFERENSPVKTYGD
+445 GSFNRENSPVKTYGD
-460 EAHAELQ
+460 EAHAVIDRQ
-467 QSLYNRFIYD
+467 LYNRFIYD

-493 LGYQVGLRGE
+493 LGFQVGVRGE
-503 YWKVNSESR
+503 YWKVSSESR
-512 NYAQEFDG
+512 DYYQEFDG
-520 QVPTLFDKDYFSLFP
+520 QAPTTFEKDYFSLFP

-556 LSRPWGGQLNSFR
+556 LQRPWGGQLNSFK

-596 IKNWEKHTLS
+596 IKNWTDHTLS

-650 KLGRAIDLTT
+650 KLTRAIDLTT
-660 TVNLFYYKLDGFRFM
+660 TVNLFYYKLDGFGFEM
-675 IADQEVTGESDEDFS
+675 ADQWVTGNSDEDFS

-697 NIILPYSFSLQL
+697 NVILPYSFSLQV

-719 AQGYRKANYALDA
+719 AQGYREANYSVDA
-732 GLRKS
+732 GLRKT
-737 FWNKKLSLSI
+737 FWNKKLSLSV
-747 NARDLLDSR
+747 NVRDIFDSR
-756 RWKTITH
+756 KWHTITE
-763 TGDTRMESE
+763 TGDTRVDSK

-782 TLTYSFGNLAP
+782 TLTYSFGNM
-793 AKRKPAKRDMQQEAD
+793 KMSNRKPNRSDAGGDDAS
-808 PTMMDSFGGEGGMMD
+808 PMDAYSGGE

>member
-1 MKRLLTTTYLLMAM
+1 MKRLFTTACLLVAVV
-15 AIWALAQGGAVR
+15 ACALAQGGAVR
-27 GKIIDAQSKESLE
+27 GKIVDAQSKEALE
-40 FVTVGVTKAGST
+40 FVTVSVAKAGT
-52 ELLKG
+52 TDLLKG
-57 AVTDLDGNF
+57 TVTDIDGNF
-66 NIKGL
+66 SIKGL
-71 ANGDYTL
+71 DNGNYTL

-83 GYKELKKSFTIS
+83 GYKDVKKNFSITQQ
-95 AQTRNV
+95 ARNV
-101 NLHTLSIRE
+101 NLRTLTIRE

-241 QAGGDSYGGY
+241 QAGGDNEGGY

-273 HRENEGGSESVR
+273 HREHEGGSESRR
-285 ESEEPLMVLRQ
+285 EDPNGFLDQ
-296 EGENKGDGNN
+296 KGENTGENNN

-314 WHATRADHLSANF
+314 WHVTRADHLSANF

-334 NRNND
+334 DRNND
-339 IHYTETRA
+339 IHYIQSRGLGPA
-347 YGADPDRYSRL
+347 PDQYSRF
-358 TTSGNEMQMM
+358 TTSGNDMRMM

-391 RWNMDGNSRYRT
+391 QWNMDGHSQYRT
-403 VRDGQTSSY
+403 VRDEQTASY
-412 QYQKNE
+412 QYQENE

-445 GTFERENSPVKTYGD
+445 GTFERENSPVSTYGD

-467 QSLYNRFIYD
+467 HSLYNRFIYD

-493 LGYQVGLRGE
+493 LGYQVGVRGE

-520 QVPTLFDKDYFSLFP
+520 QAPTLFEKDYFSLFP
-535 SLFLSYELPGG
+535 SLFRSYELPGG
-546 NELQVNYTRR
+546 NELQVN
-556 LSRPWGGQLNSFR
+556 
-569 NITDSTNISYGNPE
+569 
-583 LQPQYSNAYELNY
+583 
-596 IKNWEKHTLS
+596 
-606 LSGYYRTTDDVI
+606 
-618 QRIRYREGNV
+618 
-628 MYSTDRNVTQSQS
+628 
-641 AGLEIVAKN
+641 
-650 KLGRAIDLTT
+650 
-660 TVNLFYYKLDGFRFM
+660 
-675 IADQEVTGESDEDFS
+675 
-690 WNARMMA
+690 
-697 NIILPYSFSLQL
+697 
-709 TGNYNARQVV
+709 
-719 AQGYRKANYALDA
+719 
-732 GLRKS
+732 
-737 FWNKKLSLSI
+737 
-747 NARDLLDSR
+747 
-756 RWKTITH
+756 
-763 TGDTRMESE
+763 
-772 NWRGGRRIGL
+772 
-782 TLTYSFGNLAP
+782 
-793 AKRKPAKRDMQQEAD
+793 
-808 PTMMDSFGGEGGMMD
+808 

>member
-1 MKRLLTTTYLLMAM
+1 MKRLLTTACLLV
-15 AIWALAQGGAVR
+15 IVVVCALAQSGAVR
-27 GKIIDAQSKESLE
+27 GKIVDAQSKEALE
-40 FVTVGVTKAGST
+40 FVTVSVTKAGST

-57 AVTDLDGNF
+57 TVTDLDGNF
-66 NIKGL
+66 NIQGL
-71 ANGDYTL
+71 ANGSYTL
-78 SVTFI
+78 SVTFV
-83 GYKELKKSFTIS
+83 GYKEVKKDFAISTQARNANLRTI
-95 AQTRNV
+95 A
-101 NLHTLSIRE
+101 IRE

-136 DVDQNIAATGGSAS
+136 DVDQNIASTGGSAS

-211 PSAKFSPEGTAG
+211 PSAKFSPEGSAG
-223 IINIVLK
+223 IINIILK

-241 QAGGDSYGGY
+241 QAGGDNQGGY
-251 NASGNINYSSGKLDA
+251 NASGNINYSSGQLDA
-266 YANMGYR
+266 YANLGYR
-273 HRENEGGSESVR
+273 HREHEGGNESRR
-285 ESEEPLMVLRQ
+285 EDPNGFLDQ
-296 EGENKGDGNN
+296 KGENLGENN
-306 IFGRAGLT
+306 NFFGRAGLT
-314 WHATRADHLSANF
+314 WHVTRADHFSANF

-334 NRNND
+334 DRNND
-339 IHYTETRA
+339 IHYIQSLGLGPA
-347 YGADPDRYSRL
+347 PDQYSRF
-358 TTSGNEMQMM
+358 TTSGNDMRMM
-368 NFDVGYKHDFGEEH
+368 NFDVGYKHDFGEDH

-391 RWNMDGNSRYRT
+391 QWNMDGHSEYRT
-403 VRDGQTSSY
+403 VRDEQTASY
-412 QYQKNE
+412 QYQENE

-430 VNKISENH
+430 VNKLSENH

-445 GTFERENSPVKTYGD
+445 GTFERENSPVRTYGD
-460 EAHAELQ
+460 EAHAEMQ

-487 SGRLGK
+487 SGRFGK
-493 LGYQVGLRGE
+493 LGYQVGVRGE

-512 NYAQEFDG
+512 SFDQEFNG
-520 QVPTLFDKDYFSLFP
+520 QTPTFFEKDYFSLFP

-546 NELQVNYTRR
+546 NELQLNYTRR
-556 LSRPWGGQLNSFR
+556 LQRPWGGQLNSFR

-596 IKNWEKHTLS
+596 IKNWENHTLS

-650 KLGRAIDLTT
+650 KLTRAIDLTT

-675 IADQEVTGESDEDFS
+675 MAGQEVTGESDEDFS
-690 WNARMMA
+690 WNARMIA
-697 NIILPYSFSLQL
+697 NVILPYSFSLQV

-719 AQGYRKANYALDA
+719 AQGYRKANYSLDA

-747 NARDLLDSR
+747 NARDILDSR
-756 RWKTITH
+756 RWKTVTQ
-763 TGDTRMESE
+763 TGDTRMVSE

-793 AKRKPAKRDMQQEAD
+793 AKRKPAQRDNMLQDAD
-808 PTMMDSFGGEGGMMD
+808 PTMMDSFGGEGGMD